1 MKENKLVLA
10 KKIPGKIAILVL
22 IEQALLYYKKDQYSM
37 KQTFELPNPKIEELQ
52 DDINKCRNLFYQAP
66 SAIYY

>member
-22 IEQALLYYKKDQYSM
+22 IIFALKKKKHFYFVIFTLHHIAFSHNNNYLYVLKCFAVFLKA
-37 KQTFELPNPKIEELQ
+37 NKIN
-52 DDINKCRNLFYQAP
+52 I
-66 SAIYY
+66 